1 MKIIIQSRF
10 GNTNIKYM
18 LFNKLLILLL
28 KYTQRNER
36 VHKFIQELAVS
47 KTFRRILSGSFW
59 NAVLNLWG
67 KGISFVGTVIIIRII
82 GREAFGEFGMLNT
95 TVAMFGMFTT
105 FSISQTA
112 TKFIAEYRNSDKEKA
127 GRIIGLSF
135 LFSAF
140 LGSLLFVAVFLFAD
154 ILAVKS
160 LNAPHLADSIRLM
173 AIGLFF
179 GSVNGAQNGI
189 ISGFESFK
197 SNTLVNIFLTSF
209 LTILK
214 VALAYL
220 YGFNGAVIGMTV
232 EPVLSYLT
240 TFFLTRSVIKSN
252 EIKTRLKDSLKE
264 SRIFLSY
271 SLPSL
276 LVGLL
281 IFPSNWFVMTL
292 LAKSK
297 GGYHDLGA
305 FNAANQWFNVL
316 IFIPYILVSTF
327 LPVFSNLLAE
337 HKFTA
342 VDRIIK
348 NAVLIILIL
357 FIPMSLFFLFF
368 GDSIAITVYGPDFKG
383 TGILL
388 AVAVF
393 TMIPQGISIVLG
405 NLVGALSKMWFAFWV
420 NALWC
425 LILIGATYLFLPLG
439 AVGLLYAKLLA
450 FTINFIV
457 IFLFYLKWKNKIIL
471 KS

>member
-1 MKIIIQSRF
+1 
-10 GNTNIKYM
+10 M
-18 LFNKLLILLL
+18 LFNRFVILVL
-28 KYTQRNER
+28 KYSQRNQR
-36 VHKFIQELAVS
+36 INNFIQELYVS
-47 KTFRRILSGSFW
+47 NTFRRILSGSFW
-59 NAVLNLWG
+59 NAILNLWG

-95 TVAMFGMFTT
+95 TVSMFGMFTS

-112 TKFIAEYRNSDKEKA
+112 TKFIAEFRNSDKEKA

-135 LFSAF
+135 LFSGF
-140 LGSLLFVAVFLFAD
+140 LGLLLFISVFLFAD
-154 ILAVKS
+154 ILAAKS
-160 LNAPHLADSIRLM
+160 LNAPHLANSIRLM
-173 AIGLFF
+173 ALGLFF

-214 VALAYL
+214 VVLAYL

-240 TFFLTRSVIKSN
+240 TFFLTKSIIKSN
-252 EIKTRLKDSLKE
+252 QIKTRFKGALKE

-276 LVGLL
+276 LVGLFV
-281 IFPSNWFVMTL
+281 FPSNWFVMTL

-337 HKFTA
+337 NKLFA

-348 NAVLIILIL
+348 NAVLIILML
-357 FIPMSLFFLFF
+357 FIPMSLLFLFF
-368 GDSIAITVYGPDFKG
+368 GDSIAIKIYGSDFKG

-405 NLVGALSKMWFAFWV
+405 NLLGALSKMWFSFWTNV
-420 NALWC
+420 VWC
-425 LILIGATYLFLPLG
+425 AVLIGATYLFLPMG
-439 AVGLLYAKLLA
+439 AVGLLYAKLLS
-450 FTINFIV
+450 FSINFALM
-457 IFLFYLKWKNKIIL
+457 FLFYLNWKSKINLIE
-471 KS
+471 K

>member
-1 MKIIIQSRF
+1 
-10 GNTNIKYM
+10 M
-18 LFNKLLILLL
+18 LFNRFVILLL
-28 KYTQRNER
+28 KFSKRNQRINN
-36 VHKFIQELAVS
+36 FIRELSVS
-47 KTFRRILSGSFW
+47 DTFRRILSGSFW

-67 KGISFVGTVIIIRII
+67 KGISFIGTVIIIRII

-95 TVAMFGMFTT
+95 TLGMFAMFTT

-140 LGSLLFVAVFLFAD
+140 LGLLLFITVFLFAD

-160 LNAPHLADSIRLM
+160 LNAPHLTDSIRLM

-209 LTILK
+209 LTTIK
-214 VALAYL
+214 VILAYL
-220 YGFNGAVIGMTV
+220 YGFNGAVIGMTL
-232 EPVLSYLT
+232 EPIVSYLT
-240 TFFLTRSVIKSN
+240 TYFLTRSIIKSN
-252 EIKTRLKDSLKE
+252 EIKTRFKGALTE

-281 IFPSNWFVMTL
+281 VFPSNWFVMTL

-327 LPVFSNLLAE
+327 LPVFSSLLAE
-337 HKFTA
+337 NKFSA
-342 VDRIIK
+342 VNRIIK

-357 FIPMSLFFLFF
+357 FIPMSLLFFFF
-368 GDSIAITVYGPDFKG
+368 GDSIAITIYGPDFKG
-383 TGILL
+383 TGMLL
-388 AVAVF
+388 AIAVF

-405 NLVGALSKMWFAFWV
+405 NLLGALSKMWFSFWV
-420 NALWC
+420 NAVWC
-425 LILIGATYLFLPLG
+425 AVLIGATYLFLPLG

-450 FTINFIV
+450 FTFNFILM
-457 IFLFYLKWKNKIIL
+457 FLFYLNWRTKINFI
-471 KS
+471 KE

>member
-1 MKIIIQSRF
+1 
-10 GNTNIKYM
+10 M
-18 LFNKLLILLL
+18 LFNRVVILLL
-28 KYTQRNER
+28 KFSERNQRINN
-36 VHKFIQELAVS
+36 FIQELSVS
-47 KTFRRILSGSFW
+47 NTFRRILSGSFW

-140 LGSLLFVAVFLFAD
+140 LGLLLFIAVFLFAD

-160 LNAPHLADSIRLM
+160 LNAPHLANSIRLM

-197 SNTLVNIFLTSF
+197 SNTLVNIFLTSV

-214 VALAYL
+214 VVLAYC

-240 TFFLTRSVIKSN
+240 TFFLTKSIMKSN
-252 EIKTRLKDSLKE
+252 EIKTCFKGALGE
-264 SRIFLSY
+264 SKIFISY

-276 LVGLL
+276 LMGLFY
-281 IFPSNWFVMTL
+281 FPANWYVMTL

-337 HKFTA
+337 NKFNA

-348 NAVLIILIL
+348 NAVLIIMIL
-357 FIPMSLFFLFF
+357 FIPMSLLFLFF
-368 GDSIAITVYGPDFKG
+368 GDSIAITIYGPDFKG
-383 TGILL
+383 TGMLL

-393 TMIPQGISIVLG
+393 TLIPQGISIVFG
-405 NLVGALSKMWFAFWV
+405 NLLGALSKMWFSFWV
-420 NALWC
+420 NAVWC
-425 LILIGATYLFLPLG
+425 VILIGATYLLLPMG

-450 FTINFIV
+450 FTFNFI
-457 IFLFYLKWKNKIIL
+457 IMYLFYLKWKKRNFKLL
-471 KS
+471 KNDI

>member
-1 MKIIIQSRF
+1 
-10 GNTNIKYM
+10 M
-18 LFNKLLILLL
+18 LFNKFIILLL
-28 KYTQRNER
+28 KYSERNKR
-36 VHKFIQELAVS
+36 IHNFIQELAVS

-59 NAVLNLWG
+59 NAILNLWG
-67 KGISFVGTVIIIRII
+67 KGISFIGTVIVIRII

-95 TVAMFGMFTT
+95 TLAMFGMFTT

-112 TKFIAEYRNSDKEKA
+112 TKFIAEHRNSDKEKA

-140 LGSLLFVAVFLFAD
+140 LGVILFLLVFFFAD

-160 LNAPHLADSIRLM
+160 LNAPHLSSSIRLM

-214 VALAYL
+214 VVLAYL
-220 YGFNGAVIGMTV
+220 YGFKGAVIGMTV
-232 EPVLSYLT
+232 EPVLSYLI
-240 TFFLTRSVIKSN
+240 TFFLTKSIIKSN
-252 EIKTRLKDSLKE
+252 EIKTRFKGALSE
-264 SRIFLSY
+264 SHIFLSY

-281 IFPSNWFVMTL
+281 VFPANWYVMTL
-292 LAKSK
+292 LAKSA

-305 FNAANQWFNVL
+305 YNAANQWFNVL

-337 HKFTA
+337 SKFDA

-348 NAVLIILIL
+348 NAVFIILII
-357 FIPMSLFFLFF
+357 FIPLSLLFLFF
-368 GDSIAITVYGPDFKG
+368 GDFLAITIYGPDFKG
-383 TGILL
+383 TGFLL

-393 TMIPQGISIVLG
+393 TMIPQGISIILG
-405 NLVGALSKMWFAFWV
+405 NLLGALSKMWFSFWINV
-420 NALWC
+420 VWC
-425 LILIGATYLFLPLG
+425 AILIGATYLFLSLG

-450 FTINFIV
+450 FTLNFILM
-457 IFLFYLKWKNKIIL
+457 FLFYLKWKNKINFIRE
-471 KS
+471 